1 MPAGI
6 DMKLIDMHCDTVYKL
21 WKEGSTDFY
30 DNRKL
35 CIDIRRLREAD
46 SLVQCLALYEDWVQ
60 VDEFDRWMEYAAFEK
75 ALIAA
80 YPDDLEQVFCFEDI
94 QRIRDAGK
102 IGILLTVENAHAADG
117 HIERIDQMAA
127 LGARILSLT
136 WNYETCFG
144 YPNSWAPDLHAKGL
158 KEFGRETI
166 ARLNELNVLLDVSH
180 LSRGGTLE
188 ALSISKQPVLA
199 SHSNARAIMNQP
211 RNLSDEEIRGIAET
225 GGVIGVN
232 FVPSFMSDD
241 RTNTFDNIARHTKY
255 LANVGGDGIVAFG
268 SDFDGCGFADTDDV
282 THMGAMPRLY
292 EELKKRGFTEAFL
305 EGMFHKNLL
314 RVFREVM

>member
-1 MPAGI
+1 
-6 DMKLIDMHCDTVYKL
+6 MKLIDMHCDTVYQL
-21 WKEGSTDFY
+21 WKKNSTDFL
-30 DNRKL
+30 DNKDL

-46 SLVQCLALYEDWVQ
+46 SLVQCLALYNDVIQPE
-60 VDEFDRWMEYAAFEK
+60 EFDRWVAYAEFEK

-80 YPDDLEQVFCFEDI
+80 FPDDLEQVFCYEDI

-102 IGILLTVENAHAADG
+102 IGILMTVEDARAVDG
-117 HIERIDQMAA
+117 HIERLDQMAA

-136 WNYETCFG
+136 WNYETCFA
-144 YPNSWAPDLHAKGL
+144 YPNAKDPEKHALGL
-158 KEFGRETI
+158 KEFGREAI
-166 ARLNELNVLLDVSH
+166 ARLNELHVLLDVSH

-188 ALSISKQPVLA
+188 ALSISKLPVLA
-199 SHSNARAIMNQP
+199 SHSNARALASHQ
-211 RNLSDEEIRGIAET
+211 RNLTDEEIRGIAET

-232 FVPSFMSDD
+232 FVPVFLSDD
-241 RTNTFDNIARHTKY
+241 KKNTFDNIAKHAQY
-255 LANVGGDGIVAFG
+255 LANVGGDGVVAFG
-268 SDFDGCGFADTDDV
+268 SDFDGCSFAETDDV

-292 EELKKRGFTEAFL
+292 EELKKRGLSESFL